1 MQVVVF
7 GSVVKGGFTASSDID
22 LLIVSDG
29 IPVGAVRRAELKK
42 SIEELAGLPAIHP
55 VEIHLAT
62 RREVE
67 VNPVYREAI
76 REGVVLRLGC
86 ALDEDERATR
96 RVSDR
101 SLE

>member
-1 MQVVVF
+1 LSRSAEALRDWRVLARRVAEAARSILGEVQVVVF

-22 LLIVSDG
+22 VLIVSDG
-29 IPVGAVRRAELKK
+29 MPVGAVGRAELKK

-67 VNPVYREAI
+67 ANP
-76 REGVVLRLGC
+76 
-86 ALDEDERATR
+86 
-96 RVSDR
+96 
-101 SLE
+101 